1 MLKGNE
7 GERITDSESKIKIV
21 IVKIFSLEI
30 YIIHASKVT
39 Q

>member
-7 GERITDSESKIKIV
+7 GERITDSESKIKTV
-21 IVKIFSLEI
+21 IAKIFSLEI